1 MKTLRVLFSGLL
13 ATASI
18 VLRIAAATLWLFAF
32 VLLAFASPLTALV
45 LGRLSTRAIRS

>member
-1 MKTLRVLFSGLL
+1 MKTLRVLLSRLL

-32 VLLAFASPLTALV
+32 ASPLTALV
-45 LGRLSTRAIRS
+45 LGRLSTRTLRS